1 MPTQFKKFTK
11 YIHHVCIPSNFT
23 TYHIHLTWFDFRT
36 SPYQIDDR
44 TFFYVYNIIFRI
56 DNFKIP

>member
-11 YIHHVCIPSNFT
+11 YIHHVCIPSNFP
-23 TYHIHLTWFDFRT
+23 TYHIHLTWFHFRT
-36 SPYQIDDR
+36 PYQIDDE